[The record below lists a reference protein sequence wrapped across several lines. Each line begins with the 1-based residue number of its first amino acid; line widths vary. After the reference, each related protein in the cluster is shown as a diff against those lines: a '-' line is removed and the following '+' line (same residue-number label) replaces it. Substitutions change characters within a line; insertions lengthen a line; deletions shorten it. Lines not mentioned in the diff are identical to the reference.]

1 MDRVLIVD
9 DNTTLAYFTARN
21 LERDIE
27 GLSVTIAAGYHDARE
42 HMKGHEFRAVISDL
56 HLTDGNGLELM
67 DEIME
72 ESPGTPVILIS
83 GAPPPPELR
92 PDLFGF
98 LLKPYEAPALSE
110 LVRAAL
116 STKKGSSADTIEI
129 GHESDS
135 VDYDVHSVRNQLCAL
150 LTGLRAFES
159 VLRENAEHPEAVRRT
174 IDRYIDRLCDHVHKI
189 SNELPKR
196 VTKNAANTK
205 SKANKVESESNNED
219 TGNKR
224 S

>member
-21 LERDIE
+21 LERDIQ
-27 GLSVTIAAGYHDARE
+27 GLSVTIAAGCHDTRE

-56 HLTDGNGLELM
+56 NLIDGNGLELVN
-67 DEIME
+67 EIME
-72 ESPGTPVILIS
+72 ELPDTPVILIS
-83 GAPPPPELR
+83 GEAPPLELR

-116 STKKGSSADTIEI
+116 SKKKGSSTDAIEI
-129 GHESDS
+129 HPESDS
-135 VDYDVHSVRNQLCAL
+135 VDYDIHAVRNQLCAL
-150 LTGLRAFES
+150 LTGLRVFES

-174 IDRYIDRLCDHVHKI
+174 IDQYIDRLCDHVHKI
-189 SNELPKR
+189 SNELPKQG
-196 VTKNAANTK
+196 TKNTVNTK
-205 SKANKVESESNNED
+205 AKQTRRK
-219 TGNKR
+219 
-224 S
+224 

>member
-21 LERDIE
+21 LERDIQ
-27 GLSVTIAAGYHDARE
+27 GLSVTIAAGYHDTRE
-42 HMKGHEFRAVISDL
+42 HMKEHEFRAVISDL
-56 HLTDGNGLELM
+56 NLTDGNGLELVN
-67 DEIME
+67 EIME
-72 ESPGTPVILIS
+72 ELPDTPVILIS
-83 GAPPPPELR
+83 GEAPPSELR

-116 STKKGSSADTIEI
+116 SKTKSSSTDAIEI
-129 GHESDS
+129 HHESDS
-135 VDYDVHSVRNQLCAL
+135 VDYDIHAVRNQLCAL

-174 IDRYIDRLCDHVHKI
+174 IDQYIDRLCDHVHNI

-196 VTKNAANTK
+196 GTKNAVNTK
-205 SKANKVESESNNED
+205 AKKA
-219 TGNKR
+219 GR
-224 S
+224 R